1 MPDFRTRVEPNL
13 PHTLVDWAKSVSP
26 TPPLDEEQLS
36 HVTDAQLRKRL
47 QLLQETQQT
56 LQNAIAQIQEA
67 LAPPVTE
74 EKGKAPARSHE

>member
-1 MPDFRTRVEPNL
+1 
-13 PHTLVDWAKSVSP
+13 
-26 TPPLDEEQLS
+26 
-36 HVTDAQLRKRL
+36 
-47 QLLQETQQT
+47 LQETQQS